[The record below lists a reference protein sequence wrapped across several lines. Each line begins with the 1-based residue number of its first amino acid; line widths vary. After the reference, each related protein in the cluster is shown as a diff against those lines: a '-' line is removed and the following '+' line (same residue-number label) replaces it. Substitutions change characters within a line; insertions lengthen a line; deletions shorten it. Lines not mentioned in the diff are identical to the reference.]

1 MLNVLFQR
9 IKNTGVRFGDPN
21 QKLWS
26 SVERFVTLLFR
37 PTSNRRVH
45 SVGLVWGHQNALHK
59 KWKGSSR
66 VRVNLFLFSFTVV
79 YGVTTGFGK
88 FARVVIPP
96 EKLK

>member
-1 MLNVLFQR
+1 M
-9 IKNTGVRFGDPN
+9 
-21 QKLWS
+21 S
-26 SVERFVTLLFR
+26 R
-37 PTSNRRVH
+37 PTGNPLVDL
-45 SVGLVWGHQNALHK
+45 VGLVLGHQNALHK
-59 KWKGSSR
+59 KGKGSNR